1 MATATV
7 ETLWFTQLTESTK
20 TDNSNVTSADTL
32 NYATLASTLV
42 VGVARTTNAVAAH
55 QTLAFSL
62 GTLNKTASVVYLTES
77 AKL

>member
-1 MATATV
+1 MANASV
-7 ETLWFTQLTESTK
+7 QNLWFTQLTISTK
-20 TDNSNVTSADTL
+20 ADNSNVTSADTL

-55 QTLAFSL
+55 QTLTFSMGNL
-62 GTLNKTASVVYLTES
+62 KKTASVYLTES

>member
-1 MATATV
+1 MANAIV
-7 ETLWFTQLTESTK
+7 EILWFTQLAEGTK

-55 QTLAFSL
+55 QTLALSL
-62 GTLNKTASVVYLTES
+62 GNLQTTASVYLTES